1 MGTLVLLQRIQE
13 RKASVAVVGLGYVGL
28 PLAMA
33 ASAAGFDVTGF
44 DTEPH
49 RVESLTRGESYVLD
63 IDAAELGAQL
73 ASGRFHPT
81 TDPASLADADVI
93 VICVP
98 TPLRNELPDMTYI
111 EEAGK
116 MIAAVLAPGRLVIL
130 ESTTYPGTTEE
141 YLRDILE
148 SSGLRCGVDFSLGFS
163 PERIDPGNTRFA
175 FADVP
180 KIIGGIHAHSPSPM
194 KALYSALLHPGVPG
208 TSPKTPPVAPLPE
221 TNPPPDH
228 RPPANV
234 GP

>member
-33 ASAAGFDVTGF
+33 AAAAGFDVTGF
-44 DTEPH
+44 DTEAH
-49 RVESLTRGESYVLD
+49 RVESLTRGDSYILD
-63 IDAAELGAQL
+63 IDASELNAQL
-73 ASGRFHPT
+73 AAGRFHPT
-81 TDPASLADADVI
+81 TEPTALAGADVI

-148 SSGLRCGVDFSLGFS
+148 SSGLSCGRDFSLGFS
-163 PERIDPGNTRFA
+163 PERIDPGTARFTLA
-175 FADVP
+175 NAP
-180 KIIGGIHAHSPSPM
+180 KIVAGVAADPTSLM
-194 KALYSALLHPGVPG
+194 KTFS
-208 TSPKTPPVAPLPE
+208 SDF
-221 TNPPPDH
+221 PD
-228 RPPANV
+228 
-234 GP
+234 

>member
-33 ASAAGFDVTGF
+33 AAAAGFDVTGF

-49 RVESLTRGESYVLD
+49 RVASLTRGESYVLD

-73 ASGRFHPT
+73 AAGRFHPT
-81 TDPASLADADVI
+81 TDPASLAD
-93 VICVP
+93 
-98 TPLRNELPDMTYI
+98 
-111 EEAGK
+111 
-116 MIAAVLAPGRLVIL
+116 AAVLAPGRLVIL

-141 YLRDILE
+141 YLRAILE
-148 SSGLRCGVDFSLGFS
+148 SSGLSCGVDFSLGFS

-180 KIIGGIHAHSPSPM
+180 KIIGGIDADSTSLM
-194 KALYSALLHPGVPG
+194 KAFYSAF
-208 TSPKTPPVAPLPE
+208 
-221 TNPPPDH
+221 
-228 RPPANV
+228 
-234 GP
+234 